1 MYRKKIRGGE
11 NYDAI
16 MAQND
21 RDIIKDVKE
30 ADEVDIL
37 PDLGSWDNFDD
48 RYILVF
54 ARTGLDTEE
63 QKIGFVFFDISVLH
77 FYVGCF
83 DDPKK
88 QIMQFKTLV

>member
-37 PDLGSWDNFDD
+37 PDLGS
-48 RYILVF
+48 
-54 ARTGLDTEE
+54 
-63 QKIGFVFFDISVLH
+63 
-77 FYVGCF
+77 
-83 DDPKK
+83 
-88 QIMQFKTLV
+88 